1 MHVLEKDDKPSIS
14 EVQDTTAAQ
23 SNLNSMHLLHVEY
36 EGSNLQS
43 EEKAPKHLRHR
54 NTREYCTRIL
64 DERMLLLIAC

>member
-14 EVQDTTAAQ
+14 EVQDTTDQ

-43 EEKAPKHLRHR
+43 EEKAPKH
-54 NTREYCTRIL
+54 
-64 DERMLLLIAC
+64 